1 MLLWRVHRQFS
12 VADRRMSSNF
22 AYDRLWLALKQSRPI
37 AFGLFL
43 ARMTGNPK
51 AAIVLSQ
58 LAHWTRTGR
67 DVAQT
72 NGWIFK
78 TQQQWWLET
87 GLSRAELDTARRR
100 LRTLGFVEET
110 LAGRPAT
117 LWYRMNLPNIAR
129 ALEVCRKEALPVELT
144 FEFMR
149 APERAVRD
157 LLGPTTAY
165 HRILADVTGG
175 VNAGLLLS
183 RLLQLQRRSIE
194 SGYPWFSLTALN
206 WQEDLALNRRSL
218 ENAKDRLKNLGLV
231 QEFHLNRGAKRV
243 YTQVDPALLCELL
256 EEQFASQAAA
266 QKKAEVEGIA
276 TTRRHQAFQMATGDG
291 MAIAPRQGVAR
302 PNVRNQQAGNAKSEV
317 SDCGNH
323 PLQIAGSVHSSLP
336 NSSIS
341 IRGTT
346 TSSITATTTTH
357 AGARD
362 AVLLQNTSVVVGLES
377 LLWPDVLAPE
387 SRQGAMTILSY
398 APDEVRQTLLDEFAA
413 RARKQTV
420 ENPLGYLRRLV
431 LLAQQGRFVPELA
444 HLEAQRRRNFAAVT
458 ASVRAAEAGV
468 LGDVSPALQP
478 SSKAEGR
485 ARIAELRA
493 AMAERQARP

>member
-1 MLLWRVHRQFS
+1 
-12 VADRRMSSNF
+12 MSTNI

-78 TQQQWWLET
+78 TQQQWWMET

-165 HRILADVTGG
+165 HRILADLTGG

-218 ENAKDRLKNLGLV
+218 ENAKARLKELGLV

-256 EEQFASQAAA
+256 QEQFASQATAA
-266 QKKAEVEGIA
+266 KRAEVAGIA
-276 TTRRHQAFQMATGDG
+276 TTRRHQAFQMSTGVG
-291 MAIAPRQGVAR
+291 AQLQQNQRSPQA
-302 PNVRNQQAGNAKSEV
+302 NVRIEQAGNSHSGKPDCAK
-317 SDCGNH
+317 D
-323 PLQIAGSVHSSLP
+323 PLQIDGKVRSSLQD
-336 NSSIS
+336 SSTS
-341 IRGTT
+341 IRGTN
-346 TSSITATTTTH
+346 TSSKTDTTTTH
-357 AGARD
+357 ARAPE
-362 AVLLQNTSVVVGLES
+362 AVLLQNASVVVDVDI
-377 LLWPDVLAPE
+377 LLWPDVLPAG
-387 SRQGAMTILSY
+387 SREGATSILGY
-398 APDEVRQTLLDEFAA
+398 APAAVRQTLLDEYGA
-413 RARKQTV
+413 RARRQAV
-420 ENPLGYLRRLV
+420 ANPLGYLRRLV

-444 HLEAQRRRNFAAVT
+444 HLEAQRRRNLAAVSASVREAEAAVT
-458 ASVRAAEAGV
+458 
-468 LGDVSPALQP
+468 GDVAPALQP
-478 SSKAEGR
+478 SSKEEGR
-485 ARIAELRA
+485 ARLAELRA
-493 AMAERQARP
+493 AMAERRARA

>member
-1 MLLWRVHRQFS
+1 
-12 VADRRMSSNF
+12 
-22 AYDRLWLALKQSRPI
+22 
-37 AFGLFL
+37 
-43 ARMTGNPK
+43 
-51 AAIVLSQ
+51 
-58 LAHWTRTGR
+58 
-67 DVAQT
+67 
-72 NGWIFK
+72 
-78 TQQQWWLET
+78 
-87 GLSRAELDTARRR
+87 
-100 LRTLGFVEET
+100 
-110 LAGRPAT
+110 
-117 LWYRMNLPNIAR
+117 
-129 ALEVCRKEALPVELT
+129 
-144 FEFMR
+144 
-149 APERAVRD
+149 
-157 LLGPTTAY
+157 
-165 HRILADVTGG
+165 
-175 VNAGLLLS
+175 LLLS

>member
-218 ENAKDRLKNLGLV
+218 ENAKDRLKDLGLV

-256 EEQFASQAAA
+256 EEQFASQAAT

-291 MAIAPRQGVAR
+291 MAIAPRQGVAW

-317 SDCGNH
+317 SDCWNH

-341 IRGTT
+341 IRATT
-346 TSSITATTTTH
+346 TSSNTATTTTH

-444 HLEAQRRRNFAAVT
+444 HLEAQRRRNLAAVT

>member
-1 MLLWRVHRQFS
+1 
-12 VADRRMSSNF
+12 MSTNI

-67 DVAQT
+67 DIAQT

-78 TQQQWWLET
+78 TQQQWWMET

-100 LRTLGFVEET
+100 LRNLGFVEET

-165 HRILADVTGG
+165 HRILADLTGG

-183 RLLQLQRRSIE
+183 RLLQLQRRSVE

-218 ENAKDRLKNLGLV
+218 ENAKDRLKTLGLV

-256 EEQFASQAAA
+256 QEQFAAQATVT
-266 QKKAEVEGIA
+266 KKAEVEGLP
-276 TTRRHQAFQMATGDG
+276 TTRRHQAFQMSAGDG
-291 MAIAPRQGVAR
+291 AQVQAKPRTAQ
-302 PNVRNQQAGNAKSEV
+302 PNVRNQQAGSSQSEV
-317 SDCGNH
+317 PGCGKH
-323 PLQIAGSVHSSLP
+323 PLQIPGKIHGSLRDPST
-336 NSSIS
+336 SIW
-341 IRGTT
+341 GTT
-346 TSSITATTTTH
+346 TSSKTNTTTTH
-357 AGARD
+357 AGAKD
-362 AVLLQNTSVVVGLES
+362 AVLLQNASVVVDVES
-377 LLWPDVLAPE
+377 FLWPDVLPAG
-387 SRQGAMTILSY
+387 SRDGATTILGY
-398 APDEVRQTLLDEFAA
+398 APAAVRQTLLDEYGA
-413 RARKQTV
+413 RARRQAV
-420 ENPLGYLRRLV
+420 ANPLGYLRRLV

-444 HLEAQRRRNFAAVT
+444 HLEAQRRRNLAAVS
-458 ASVRAAEAGV
+458 ASVREAEAAVAGN
-468 LGDVSPALQP
+468 VSPVVQP
-478 SSKAEGR
+478 SSKEEGR
-485 ARIAELRA
+485 ARLAELRA
-493 AMAERQARP
+493 AMAERRARA

>member
-1 MLLWRVHRQFS
+1 
-12 VADRRMSSNF
+12 MSTNI
-22 AYDRLWLALKQSRPI
+22 AYDRLWLALKRSRPI

-100 LRTLGFVEET
+100 LRNLGFVEET

-129 ALEVCRKEALPVELT
+129 ALEVCRKEALPVEHT

-183 RLLQLQRRSIE
+183 RLLQLQRKSVE

-218 ENAKDRLKNLGLV
+218 ENAKDKLKELGLV
-231 QEFHLNRGAKRV
+231 QEFYLNRGAKRV
-243 YTQVDPALLCELL
+243 YTQVDPALLCKLL
-256 EEQFASQAAA
+256 EAQFASQAAA
-266 QKKAEVEGIA
+266 RKRAEVEGLA
-276 TTRRHQAFQMATGDG
+276 TTRRHQAFQMSRGEPGQTMPQAGP
-291 MAIAPRQGVAR
+291 APA
-302 PNVRNQQAGNAKSEV
+302 NVRNRQTGNAKPEI
-317 SDCGNH
+317 SDCGIRT
-323 PLQIAGSVHSSLP
+323 LQIAGNMHSSLP
-336 NSSIS
+336 DSSTS
-341 IRGTT
+341 IRDTT
-346 TSSITATTTTH
+346 TGPNTATTTTH
-357 AGARD
+357 ARARE
-362 AVLLQNTSVVVGLES
+362 AVLQRNESVVVDLDS
-377 LLWPDVLAPE
+377 LLWPDVLPQE
-387 SRQGAMTILSY
+387 SRQGAITILGY
-398 APDEVRQTLLDEFAA
+398 APTAVRQTLLDEFGA
-413 RARKQTV
+413 RARRQSV

-444 HLEAQRRRNFAAVT
+444 HLEEQRRRNLVAVS
-458 ASVRAAEAGV
+458 ASVRAAEAVVAAKACPG
-468 LGDVSPALQP
+468 PQP
-478 SSKAEGR
+478 SSKEEGR

-493 AMAERQARP
+493 VMAERRARP

>member
-43 ARMTGNPK
+43 ARMTGKPK

-183 RLLQLQRRSIE
+183 RLLQLQRRSVE

-218 ENAKDRLKNLGLV
+218 ENAKDRLKDLGLV

-256 EEQFASQAAA
+256 EEQFASQAAT

-291 MAIAPRQGVAR
+291 MAIAPRKGVAR
-302 PNVRNQQAGNAKSEV
+302 PNVRNQQAGNAKSEI

-323 PLQIAGSVHSSLP
+323 PLQIAGSVHGSLP

-346 TSSITATTTTH
+346 TSSNTATTTTH
-357 AGARD
+357 ASARD
-362 AVLLQNTSVVVGLES
+362 TVLLQNTSVVVGLES
-377 LLWPDVLAPE
+377 LLWPDVLAPD
-387 SRQGAMTILSY
+387 SRQGAMTILGY

-444 HLEAQRRRNFAAVT
+444 HLEAQRRRNLAAVT

-468 LGDVSPALQP
+468 MGDVSPALQP